1 MPPNPSI
8 PVKKVVASDGNA
20 NDWFGSAV
28 AVAGDLAVI
37 GAPNATVDGIPSR
50 GAAYVFK
57 RIAGVWTQVQKLVAS
72 DGGFGEL
79 FGQALAVFNG
89 KTIIVTAPFARVNG
103 RTWVGAAYVF
113 TLTGNQWVEKQKLT
127 PSDATPLGTFGKCI
141 AFDGSHALLG
151 AGGSTTA
158 AGTHVL
164 GSVYAFNFVPS
175 ASGGS
180 WNQVQHITAPDP
192 RDDSA
197 FFGNAVALSGHTV
210 LVGAYASAIQ
220 GRVGQGAVYV
230 YNLFGGTWRLGDK
243 LTASDGDGRDNFG
256 VSIGF
261 QGKTA
266 FIGAPGNAVNG
277 NVSQGAV
284 YRFDQAGSFWIEAQK
299 LIATDGGPTNLFG
312 ASVSYSHPRVLIGA
326 YAVNSYRGAAYLF
339 AAASNGTW
347 TQRRKLTASDG
358 QPSDVYGHQTA
369 LDGNVALVPAY
380 SADIGANSGQGAV
393 YFYDL
398 GPVGA

>member
-1 MPPNPSI
+1 MPPSPSI
-8 PVKKVVASDGNA
+8 PVSKVVASDGRA
-20 NDWFGSAV
+20 DDWFGSAV
-28 AVAGDLAVI
+28 AVVGDTAVI
-37 GAPNATVDGIPSR
+37 GAPNATVDGDASR

-57 RIAGVWTQVQKLVAS
+57 RIGGVWKQVQKLVAS
-72 DGGFGEL
+72 DGGAAEL
-79 FGQALAVFNG
+79 FGQALGVFNG
-89 KTIIVTAPFARVNG
+89 KTIMIAAPFARVNG
-103 RTWVGAAYVF
+103 RTWQGAVYVF
-113 TLTGNQWVEKQKLT
+113 NLVGNRFVEKQKLT
-127 PSDATPLGTFGKCI
+127 ASDGTALGTFGKCI
-141 AFDGSHALLG
+141 AFDGTHALFG
-151 AGGSTTA
+151 AGGAASA

-164 GSVYAFNFVPS
+164 GSVYAFTFVPS
-175 ASGGS
+175 ATGGS
-180 WNQVQHITAPDP
+180 WNQVQRIAAPDP
-192 RDDSA
+192 NDDTA
-197 FFGNAVALSGHTV
+197 FFGNAVALSGHTM

-230 YNLFGGTWRLGDK
+230 YNFFGGSWRLGDK
-243 LTASDGDGRDNFG
+243 LTATDGNGRDNFG

-277 NVSQGAV
+277 NISQGAV
-284 YRFDQAGSFWIEAQK
+284 YRFDEAGSLWIEAQK
-299 LIATDGGPTNLFG
+299 LVASDGAMTNLFG

-326 YAVNSYRGAAYLF
+326 YAVNSYRGAAYVF

-347 TQRRKLTASDG
+347 TQRRKLAASDG

-398 GPVGA
+398 GPVGP

>member
-1 MPPNPSI
+1 MPPSPSI
-8 PVKKVVASDGNA
+8 PVSKVVAADGGA

-28 AVAGDLAVI
+28 AVVGDIAVI
-37 GAPNATVDGIPSR
+37 GAPNATVDGDASR

-57 RIAGVWTQVQKLVAS
+57 RVGGVWRQAQKLVAS
-72 DGGFGEL
+72 DGGSAEL

-89 KTIIVTAPFARVNG
+89 KTIIVCAPFARVNG
-103 RTWVGAAYVF
+103 RTWQGAAYVF
-113 TLTGNQWVEKQKLT
+113 NLVGNRFVEKQKLT
-127 PSDATPLGTFGKCI
+127 ASDGAAFDTFGKCV
-141 AFDGSHALLG
+141 AFDGTHALFG
-151 AGGSTTA
+151 AGGAANA

-180 WNQVQHITAPDP
+180 WSQVQRITAPDP
-192 RDDSA
+192 NDDTA
-197 FFGNAVALSGHTV
+197 FFGNSVALSGHTI

-220 GRVGQGAVYV
+220 GRVGQGAAYV
-230 YNLFGGTWRLGDK
+230 YNFFGGRWVLGDK
-243 LTASDGDGRDNFG
+243 LTASDGSGRDNFG
-256 VSIGF
+256 ISIGF
-261 QGKTA
+261 QGRTA
-266 FIGAPGNAVNG
+266 FIGAPGHAVNG
-277 NVSQGAV
+277 NISQGAV
-284 YRFDQAGSFWIEAQK
+284 YRFDEAGSLWIEAQK
-299 LIATDGGPTNLFG
+299 LVASDGTATNLFG

-326 YAVNSYRGAAYLF
+326 YAVNSYRGAAYVF

-347 TQRRKLTASDG
+347 TQRRKLAASDG

-398 GPVGA
+398 GPVGP